1 MKDNLLDA
9 LKQLLINSVDQ
20 QHIEQLISEDSLQEE
35 QSLEINNIR
44 NASNQSFR
52 VLDWSEKD
60 RFSEESLKYLYFLE
74 QIGILS
80 YKNRE
85 QLLEQLLATDT
96 DTITPSEIKWAI
108 LGLLDDVLSIEEQ
121 TFLDFVLSKETNSRH

>member
-20 QHIEQLISEDSLQEE
+20 QHIEQLISKDSLQEE
-35 QSLEINNIR
+35 QSLEIKNIR

-121 TFLDFVLSKETNSRH
+121 TFLDYVLSKETNSRH